1 MKAVSFCL
9 VTKCLV
15 PVSDVPL
22 LPQDIAVCR
31 WGKKLYTPKSLLGS
45 SQGNCAIDLQSQF
58 LSKRK
63 IIALCN
69 LPVHLHDI
77 TWQQRDWRTGMHQCP
92 ACRKP
97 ALCAKSLRDQ
107 VNFCALCS
115 TEKEH
120 LYESL
125 DLLLCSVAILAV
137 LSHRRD
143 KDTHASLALRELE
156 LSVIHRSKKKKRKRK
171 EITVMRSYWK
181 SVVGPFRKE
190 MYGYN
195 RAQQGFELFWKG
207 NREICF

>member
-1 MKAVSFCL
+1 M
-9 VTKCLV
+9 
-15 PVSDVPL
+15 
-22 LPQDIAVCR
+22 
-31 WGKKLYTPKSLLGS
+31 
-45 SQGNCAIDLQSQF
+45 
-58 LSKRK
+58 
-63 IIALCN
+63 
-69 LPVHLHDI
+69 
-77 TWQQRDWRTGMHQCP
+77 
-92 ACRKP
+92 
-97 ALCAKSLRDQ
+97 
-107 VNFCALCS
+107 NFCALCS

-143 KDTHASLALRELE
+143 KDTRASLALRELE